1 MNSAMNRFLLYE
13 IFLADEI
20 KKMYN
25 AIKEGKTSNGY
36 AIRDYFLNN
45 AFVWRIRALF
55 FLRLL

>member
-55 FLRLL
+55 F